1 VTPASCLRLAAAAVM
16 AAVPAHAGLA
26 ASSRTA
32 AGSNAQDGLY
42 AVNATTRQGYC
53 DRVYN
58 WMILVT
64 GGRVSAAG
72 YTPFDASGQ
81 IGSRGIVKLRFERF
95 GQVANVTGRVSGGS
109 GSGSWVS
116 PTLRC
121 SGSWRAIRR
130 GPAGR

>member
-1 VTPASCLRLAAAAVM
+1 MITASTHAA
-16 AAVPAHAGLA
+16 LA

-32 AGSNAQDGLY
+32 AGAKGQDGLY

-53 DRVYN
+53 DRAYN

-64 GGRVSAAG
+64 GGRISAAG
-72 YTPFDASGQ
+72 DTPLDATGQ
-81 IGSRGIVKLRFERF
+81 IGSRGTVKLRFERF

-109 GSGSWVS
+109 GSGTWISS
-116 PTLRC
+116 TLRC

-130 GPAGR
+130 GPAGQ